1 MLNIVTIAGR
11 FTKDPE
17 LKTANKGD
25 NSFSV
30 VNFTLAIQQFS
41 KVNKKEA
48 MFLNFVAYS
57 TIAERICKCCNK
69 GDKIAVTGRLESN
82 SYVDKNGTKR
92 TKLQVNVETIEF
104 MGKNDNNYSEFKG
117 SASDVPKESTSVASA
132 DSSDTQNG
140 LEEFEKF
147 LAE

>member
-1 MLNIVTIAGR
+1 MLNIVTIVGR

-41 KVNKKEA
+41 KMNKKEA

-57 TIAERICKCCNK
+57 TIAERICKYCNK

-82 SYVDKNGTKR
+82 SYVDTDGTKR
-92 TKLQVNVETIEF
+92 TKLQVRVETIEF

-117 SASDVPKESTSVASA
+117 SVSDVPKESTSAASV
-132 DSSDTQNG
+132 DSPDT